1 MEVSVNCSLSDYY
14 CLFFY
19 ILFWKLSKFKSKDVC
34 NFRSNLNTFFAT
46 PAFNTFDAD
55 PYVTNDRY
63 FCVDNNIEFDWN
75 SLDTF
80 ISVVFIGLAFFL
92 VLGTFIDV
100 LQQIFNDPN
109 QNNKNKSIGLQV
121 ILSFSMYTNFK
132 KIISTREGGGD
143 TLSCLHGMRFLSMSW
158 VLLGHSFIFA
168 LGSLFMNN
176 GTTFQL
182 KAFTGE
188 FGLAFQ
194 AVVEATPS
202 VDSFFLFR

>member
-1 MEVSVNCSLSDYY
+1 M
-14 CLFFY
+14 
-19 ILFWKLSKFKSKDVC
+19 
-34 NFRSNLNTFFAT
+34 
-46 PAFNTFDAD
+46 
-55 PYVTNDRY
+55 
-63 FCVDNNIEFDWN
+63 DNNIEFDWN

-176 GTTFQL
+176 GSTFQL